1 MNWINIAK
9 VVLIGIASAAYVIFI
24 MMIESTNRLV
34 FAIGYHFL
42 V

>member
-1 MNWINIAK
+1 MNWMNIAK
-9 VVLIGIASAAYVIFI
+9 VVLI
-24 MMIESTNRLV
+24 MMTESTNRLV